1 MQTAIIDGEKVVASL
16 IPQQQ
21 WDELR
26 MRQKSVTRDDPIA
39 RDPFGF
45 GQPMSCKT
53 HGRTGL
59 HFFSFYPHVTLP
71 AGFDADWLGNES
83 PEHAITKAFIVSMAE
98 TFGYQAECE
107 KPVPL
112 ADGRHR
118 IADTVVTF
126 PDSAGRRPLAI
137 EIQITK
143 QDDLDFEQRTRDYHD
158 TGYDCAW
165 LDFNL
170 MPHSCTNPLDPAMEL
185 ERHTEYSLRDGTYE
199 CSEDMLKSFRWDG
212 VEPIRGALRFPFRI
226 DMDTRTFAVWFDHDW
241 KDLDVWLYDFL
252 ERPDS
257 FHPRPRLSY
266 VRLFSARRCEECDSA
281 RRFWANDAMIGE
293 IRRARPGDCVLNE
306 TMTDRERH
314 AIEEFAAAMAGRMET
329 FNDGAL
335 LARGDDGHLHC
346 PRCGRTL
353 GTAEMKASL
362 QYTKAA
368 IPLEEPGRDASEEG
382 WTYSNAWADDG
393 FTAAKEERFVRTATS
408 LQVMEDT
415 LGDIREWRRS
425 HSPLN
430 IFHRKRMGWHP
441 SENNPNDLDAWM
453 EPLDELA
460 AEKAYRAARML
471 AAGNVISDNNPVFS
485 CSGDDCRL
493 DPLPWNR

>member
-1 MQTAIIDGEKVVASL
+1 
-16 IPQQQ
+16 
-21 WDELR
+21 
-26 MRQKSVTRDDPIA
+26 
-39 RDPFGF
+39 
-45 GQPMSCKT
+45 
-53 HGRTGL
+53 
-59 HFFSFYPHVTLP
+59 
-71 AGFDADWLGNES
+71 
-83 PEHAITKAFIVSMAE
+83 
-98 TFGYQAECE
+98 
-107 KPVPL
+107 
-112 ADGRHR
+112 
-118 IADTVVTF
+118 
-126 PDSAGRRPLAI
+126 
-137 EIQITK
+137 
-143 QDDLDFEQRTRDYHD
+143 
-158 TGYDCAW
+158 
-165 LDFNL
+165 
-170 MPHSCTNPLDPAMEL
+170 
-185 ERHTEYSLRDGTYE
+185 
-199 CSEDMLKSFRWDG
+199 
-212 VEPIRGALRFPFRI
+212 
-226 DMDTRTFAVWFDHDW
+226 
-241 KDLDVWLYDFL
+241 
-252 ERPDS
+252 
-257 FHPRPRLSY
+257 
-266 VRLFSARRCEECDSA
+266 
-281 RRFWANDAMIGE
+281 
-293 IRRARPGDCVLNE
+293 
-306 TMTDRERH
+306 
-314 AIEEFAAAMAGRMET
+314 MET

-408 LQVMEDT
+408 LQAMEDT